1 MAFGEAS
8 VSYGHFFLFVFELSS
23 LVLVAYSKRCPGHN
37 SITVWNIFMKLYQCM
52 HHINTMC
59 HEQGR
64 QLLHF
69 LFLNYLSLSK
79 LHIVNG
85 VQAITPKLYVIYS

>member
-1 MAFGEAS
+1 
-8 VSYGHFFLFVFELSS
+8 
-23 LVLVAYSKRCPGHN
+23 
-37 SITVWNIFMKLYQCM
+37 MKLYQCM

-69 LFLNYLSLSK
+69 CFLNYFPLTRF
-79 LHIVNG
+79 HIVNG
-85 VQAITPKLYVIYS
+85 VRAITPKLYGIYSRNFTSACITLIGCAMNKEDNSFFVFELSSLVLVAYSKRCPGHNS